1 MMNTTTHNLFVY
13 GSLRSGFKNP
23 AYDYLTQYFTY
34 AGEALVKGQFY
45 DTGTHPVAISTNN
58 EDMIVGE
65 LYTLNNAEEFSW
77 AFEQLDDYE
86 GVHVEAGEAPLY
98 KRAIV
103 QVYQEDKIIDA
114 WVYWFNGKIEGLP
127 KIETGDLVQYLQ
139 QKNQP

>member
-1 MMNTTTHNLFVY
+1 MDTTSHNLFVY

-23 AYDYLTQYFTY
+23 AYEYLTRYFTY

-45 DTGTHPVAISTNN
+45 DNGTHPVAVATDK

-86 GVHVEAGEAPLY
+86 GVNVEAGEAPLY
-98 KRAIV
+98 KRALV
-103 QVYQEDKIIDA
+103 EVYQLEKIITA
-114 WVYWFNGKIEGLP
+114 WVYWFNGNIDALP
-127 KIETGDLVQYLQ
+127 KIETGDIIQFMQ
-139 QKNQP
+139 QKTQP

>member
-1 MMNTTTHNLFVY
+1 MNTNPNYLFVY
-13 GSLRSGFKNP
+13 GSLRSGFKNT
-23 AYDYLTQYFTY
+23 AYEYITQYFTY

-45 DTGTHPVAISTNN
+45 DAGTHPVAIATEK

-65 LYTLNNAEEFSW
+65 LYSLNNAEDFSW

-86 GVHVEAGEAPLY
+86 CVHVEAGETPLY
-98 KRAIV
+98 KRALV
-103 QVYQEDKIIDA
+103 QVFQEDKIIDA
-114 WVYWFNGKIEGLP
+114 WVYWFNGSTDGLT

>member
-114 WVYWFNGKIEGLP
+114 WVYWYNGSIEGLA

-139 QKNQP
+139 QKKQP

>member
-1 MMNTTTHNLFVY
+1 MNTISHNLFVY

-23 AYDYLTQYFTY
+23 AYEYLTRYFSY
-34 AGEALVKGQFY
+34 AGEALIKGQFY
-45 DTGTHPVAISTNN
+45 DAGTHPVAIATSN

-65 LYTLNNAEEFSW
+65 LYSLNNNEEFSW

-86 GVHVEAGEAPLY
+86 GVHVEAGETALY
-98 KRAIV
+98 QRAIV
-103 QVYQEDKIIDA
+103 QVFQEHKIIDA
-114 WVYWFNGKIEGLP
+114 WVYWYNGNTESLP

>member
-1 MMNTTTHNLFVY
+1 MNTTIHNLFVY

-23 AYDYLTQYFTY
+23 AYEYITQYFTY
-34 AGEALVKGQFY
+34 SGEALIKGQFY
-45 DTGTHPVAISTNN
+45 DAGTHPVAIATSN

-65 LYTLNNAEEFSW
+65 LYTLNNTEDFSW

-86 GVHVEAGEAPLY
+86 GVHVEAGETPLY

-103 QVYQEDKIIDA
+103 QVFQEDKIIDA
-114 WVYWFNGKIEGLP
+114 WVYWYNGNTENLP

-139 QKNQP
+139 QKNQA

>member
-1 MMNTTTHNLFVY
+1 MNTISHNLFVY

-23 AYDYLTQYFTY
+23 AYEYLTRYFSY
-34 AGEALVKGQFY
+34 AGEALIKGQFY
-45 DTGTHPVAISTNN
+45 DAGTHPVAIATSN

-65 LYTLNNAEEFSW
+65 LYSLNNYEEFSW

-86 GVHVEAGEAPLY
+86 GVHVEAGETALY
-98 KRAIV
+98 KRAMV
-103 QVYQEDKIIDA
+103 QVFQEHKIIDA
-114 WVYWFNGKIEGLP
+114 WVYWFNGNIDGLP

>member
-1 MMNTTTHNLFVY
+1 MNTTTHNLFVY
-13 GSLRSGFKNP
+13 GSLRSGFKNT
-23 AYDYLTQYFTY
+23 AYAYITQYFTY

-45 DTGTHPVAISTNN
+45 DSGTHPVAIATEK

-65 LYTLNNAEEFSW
+65 LYTLNNSEDFSW

-86 GVHVEAGEAPLY
+86 GVHVEAGETPLY
-98 KRAIV
+98 KRESV
-103 QVYQEDKIIDA
+103 QVFQEEKIMDA
-114 WVYWFNGKIEGLP
+114 WVYWYNGSINGFT

>member
-1 MMNTTTHNLFVY
+1 MNTNPNNLFVY

-23 AYDYLTQYFTY
+23 AYEYITQYFTY
-34 AGEALVKGQFY
+34 AGEALIKGQFY
-45 DTGTHPVAISTNN
+45 DAGTHPVAIATSN

-65 LYTLNNAEEFSW
+65 LYTLNNTEDFSW

-86 GVHVEAGEAPLY
+86 GVHVEAGETPLY

-103 QVYQEDKIIDA
+103 QVFQENKIIDA
-114 WVYWFNGKIEGLP
+114 WVYWYNGSIEGLP

-139 QKNQP
+139 QKNQA